1 HPFIRRRSVMQT
13 MSTRESLARA
23 VRRAIV
29 RDGILDFI
37 QAAAILAVILLIIF
51 AVQSQEFSLCPR

>member
-1 HPFIRRRSVMQT
+1 MQT
-13 MSTRESLARA
+13 MNTRESLARA

-29 RDGILDFI
+29 QDGILD
-37 QAAAILAVILLIIF
+37 AILLIIF

>member
-1 HPFIRRRSVMQT
+1 MQT

-51 AVQSQEFSLCPR
+51 AAQSQEFSLCPR

>member
-1 HPFIRRRSVMQT
+1 MQT

-29 RDGILDFI
+29 QDGILDFI

-51 AVQSQEFSLCPR
+51 TVQSQEFSLCPR